1 MQFTPTLS
9 PSSSNVAIGEEMSAE
24 CGLKHNDSVLITASV
39 PGPSLQT
46 SVGGGGRGGE
56 VACCGGSGFVRHGV
70 VLTSATWMA
79 HILTLRPLHSSNP
92 HSRSGS
98 SPGSIPSGIEWELT
112 QPKAA
117 LHILYQ
123 TTSDATCAT
132 EEPPGANRSRECPN
146 QGQWSCS
153 GLGGRK
159 AAVDSVLFLRDVY
172 CCLAGQ
178 LQAMGHWR
186 CELQSLSTH
195 QKAGREG
202 GGENGREEGEKE
214 GKEDELV
221 SLQNL
226 LLPLSCVVVLKTEGL
241 DSSQTT
247 RSVCL

>member
-1 MQFTPTLS
+1 
-9 PSSSNVAIGEEMSAE
+9 MSGE

-46 SVGGGGRGGE
+46 SVEGGEGGGE

-98 SPGSIPSGIEWELT
+98 SPGSTPSGIEWELT
-112 QPKAA
+112 QPNTAF
-117 LHILYQ
+117 HILCQ
-123 TTSDATCAT
+123 TTSDATCTT
-132 EEPPGANRSRECPN
+132 EEPPGTNRSQE
-146 QGQWSCS
+146 GQWSRG
-153 GLGGRK
+153 GLIGRK

-186 CELQSLSTH
+186 CELQSLSAH
-195 QKAGREG
+195 QMAGRER
-202 GGENGREEGEKE
+202 GGEKGREEGEKE
-214 GKEDELV
+214 RKGDELV

-226 LLPLSCVVVLKTEGL
+226 LLPLSCVVVLKAEGL

-247 RSVCL
+247 RSVCVAERNFSVCLKNGSL